1 MNIIYD
7 IRVHFVKCDVSSKD
21 DWKRTWDEAEEV
33 LGGKIE
39 ILCNNAG
46 VPPRVCSF
54 IHLMVDNR
62 YIVFYVYRLV

>member
-1 MNIIYD
+1 MELERTGVISAVLMGFLPLLLLTFS
-7 IRVHFVKCDVSSKD
+7 VHFAKCDVSSKD

-46 VPPRVCSF
+46 VPPRVRCF
-54 IHLMVDNR
+54 
-62 YIVFYVYRLV
+62 